1 MKNKQSQWVRA
12 YTNIAFIKYWG
23 KADEKLML
31 PMNNSLSLTLDAFYT
46 DTKVTFD
53 SALTQD
59 ELWLDDTL
67 EDEKA
72 LNKAKVILDLVR
84 EQAGIKEFARIDS
97 INHVPTAAGLA
108 SSASGLAALAGAASL
123 AAGLDLSPI
132 DLSRLARRGSGS
144 ASRSIYGGFAE
155 WEKGTNDLD
164 SYAVP
169 VDDADWD
176 IGMIFIIVDDKRKD
190 ISSTEGMR
198 RVVETSP
205 YYESWVDSTSE
216 DLVAIKAAIKKQD
229 IKTVGEIAERSALK
243 MHALNL
249 SANPPFNYWSPDS
262 IIAMRKVEELR
273 DMGYPVYLTMDAGPN
288 VKLICKGSQMEEIH
302 QHLLKDYRTDQLVLA
317 YPGPAIQILDQPD
330 RPKNQENNRD

>member
-1 MKNKQSQWVRA
+1 MMNNKQTKWVRA
-12 YTNIAFIKYWG
+12 FTNIAFIKYWG
-23 KADEKLML
+23 KADEELML

-46 DTKVTFD
+46 DTKVIFD
-53 SALTQD
+53 EKLAQD
-59 ELWLDDTL
+59 ELYIDGKLQ
-67 EDEKA
+67 DEKS

-84 EQAGIKEFARIDS
+84 KQAGILDFAKIES

-123 AAGLDLSPI
+123 AAGLNLSPT

-155 WEKGTNDLD
+155 WEKGSSDTD

-205 YYESWVDSTSE
+205 YYEGWVTSTAE
-216 DLVAIKAAIKKQD
+216 DLKEIKIA
-229 IKTVGEIAERSALK
+229 IAERNFEKVGQIAESSALK

-249 SANPPFNYWSPDS
+249 SAQPPFNYWSPDS
-262 IIAMRKVEELR
+262 IVAMRKVEELR
-273 DMGYPVYLTMDAGPN
+273 ALGYPVYLTMDAGPN
-288 VKLICKGSQMEEIH
+288 VKLICQKSQMPAIH
-302 QHLLKDYRTDQLVLA
+302 EFLLKDYRPDQLVLA
-317 YPGPAIQILDQPD
+317 HPGPGIQILDEADQP
-330 RPKNQENNRD
+330 